1 MIRLEGRSRAPRI
14 TSMKIILQRMVCRQA
29 SRIYFI
35 PAVVIALLQVVAPLP
50 ATASGG
56 VVSMSRSASSLSGDG
71 GGTVM
76 VTSGTPV
83 AAPGTVSQT
92 ITQTFDP
99 TRAKLSGVGDIT
111 APSGWTLSYS
121 GDGTTFGAAPN
132 NSAGWAAVRA
142 VRATGSILSG
152 GDSSGLQI
160 ANGTATGTVPT
171 SGAFSSGGGGDGW
184 DVAFDEQG
192 NVYNTF
198 HHDGYWGTGF
208 KTPGLH
214 CHTRTGAVCGPGWP
228 FALRIA
234 DGVTGPDGIVG
245 QPWYHTNDQAMQW
258 VDTVNNRVWVP
269 TSLNDG
275 TAASGLGFVCV
286 DVSDLVVGPTWCGG
300 SIRNAFARLSTSLCP
315 GAGRDCTLGLAAA
328 NGRLFAW
335 DSLSGK
341 LLCMDPYSSRSGNLP
356 GAPCANQPYTIP
368 SVTSVNLSGYALMT
382 AQGLVW
388 GAAQGMVTC
397 FDPDALA
404 LCAGWSA
411 SANIGA
417 TLPNMSFDIP
427 TSTGLPGAVCFTRYE
442 VSIACFN
449 ASGASSTALSGSHV
463 AADLMTYVSDAVTPR
478 RVTTTILPKYAVT
491 TGTRVYWSD
500 GAWPGGGKIYCW
512 DQSLSSGAGAACAN
526 WPVNNSAY
534 TATIDAQNP
543 NCIWTN
549 TDSGA
554 ITQID
559 AVTGGSTCVTPPP
572 IAEFSAPVMLPR
584 LACTNSASIQSWRHF
599 KLTAPLAS
607 TYSTATLTVLTSTGR
622 SIAGWNR
629 VTIPA
634 GSRTVDLSTL
644 SVSASGIAPR
654 FRVALND
661 KTTNDAISAEVSAI
675 GDAPQLCLSL
685 QTLAACP
692 SGPQRIAGSMP
703 TPDPLTVAGSG
714 TAQPS
719 SGPAQQ
725 FTAANASVSL
735 TPPSD
740 STCLGTISGTTTM
753 QSDSSAVGGA
763 QVRLLD
769 ANGVVVAETTSDV
782 SGAYSFTRLA
792 AGSGYRVEFG
802 PATTGSANAS
812 TVTAASVDRV
822 VIANSVTTVNGSYGV
837 LRTNA
842 LSATT
847 QHNQAV
853 TLTPA
858 PHDSMNAQTYASFTR
873 SATCVVDPSDR
884 ACKSSVSI
892 SGEGTWTTNASTGEL
907 VFTPTPG
914 FVGVSTSVTYRVTE
928 ASSSWTTWN
937 TARVTVAAATTTT
950 STTVA
955 PTTTVANNTN
965 SGGQS
970 SATTTTTAPRSVAVP
985 SSNVT
990 RAASTGILVSS
1001 VFAPSPGRIRQVGI
1015 SSVAGSSATV
1025 CSSRVRVVT
1034 RAGSFSTSCR
1044 LTPTASMTLRQNAM
1058 SVVLVTRFT
1067 GNDGSVRVT
1076 RTKVTLRR
1084 TRELPTTR

>member
-1 MIRLEGRSRAPRI
+1 
-14 TSMKIILQRMVCRQA
+14 MVSCQTLRRY
-29 SRIYFI
+29 STL
-35 PAVVIALLQVVAPLP
+35 VVAIALLQIMVPIS

-56 VVSMSRSASSLSGDG
+56 VVSMGRSVSSLSGDG
-71 GGTVM
+71 GGS
-76 VTSGTPV
+76 VTITAGTPV

-99 TRAKLSGVGDIT
+99 TRAKLTGVGDIT

-121 GDGTTFGAAPN
+121 SDGTTFGAAPN
-132 NSAGWAAVRA
+132 NAAGWAALRA

-198 HHDGYWGTGF
+198 HHDGYWGSGF
-208 KTPGLH
+208 ITPGLH

-228 FALRIA
+228 FSLRIA
-234 DGVTGPDGIVG
+234 HGVTGPGGIVG

-269 TSLNDG
+269 TNLSDG
-275 TAASGLGFVCV
+275 TSASGLGFVCV
-286 DVSDLVVGPTWCGG
+286 DVSDLTVGPNWCGG
-300 SIRNAFARLSTSLCP
+300 DINDAFVRLSTSVC
-315 GAGRDCTLGLAAA
+315 GGRDCTLGLAPA

-335 DSLSGK
+335 DSLTGK
-341 LLCMDPYSSRSGNLP
+341 LLCMDPFGTRSGNLP
-356 GAPCANQPYTIP
+356 GAPCANQPFTVP
-368 SVTSVNLSGYALMT
+368 SVSSVALSGYSLMA

-388 GAAQGMVTC
+388 GSAQGQVTC

-411 SANIGA
+411 SASIGA
-417 TLPNMSFDIP
+417 TLPNMSFDVP
-427 TSTGLPGAVCFTRYE
+427 TSTGLPGAVCFTRYD
-442 VSIACFN
+442 VSVACFD
-449 ASGASSTALSGSHV
+449 ATGASSTALTGSHV
-463 AADLMTYVSDAVTPR
+463 ASSLMTYVAT
-478 RVTTTILPKYAVT
+478 RVTSTILPKYAVT

-500 GAWPGGGKIYCW
+500 GAWPGGGWIHCW
-512 DQSLSSGAGAACAN
+512 DQSLASGAGAACAN
-526 WPVNNSAY
+526 WPVSNSAY

-584 LACTNSASIQSWRHF
+584 LACTNTASVQSWRHF

-629 VTIPA
+629 VAIPA

-644 SVSASGIAPR
+644 SVSLSGVAPR

-692 SGPQRIAGSMP
+692 TGPRRVAGSMP
-703 TPDPLTVAGSG
+703 TPDPVTVGGSG

-719 SGPAQQ
+719 SGSAQQ

-769 ANGVVVAETTSDV
+769 AGGVVVAETTSDV
-782 SGAYSFTRLA
+782 SGSYSFTRLA

-822 VIANSVTTVNGSYGV
+822 VTANAVTTVNGSYGV

-842 LSATT
+842 LSASTE
-847 QHNQAV
+847 HNQAV

-873 SATCVVDPSDR
+873 SATCVVDPADR
-884 ACKSSVSI
+884 VCKSSVSI

-907 VFTPTPG
+907 VFTPNTG

-928 ASSSWTTWN
+928 TSSSWTTWN

-955 PTTTVANNTN
+955 PTTTVTTTN

-970 SATTTTTAPRSVAVP
+970 STTTTATITTTTTTTTTVPRSVAVP
-985 SSNVT
+985 ASNVT
-990 RAASTGILVSS
+990 RAATTGVLVSS
-1001 VFAPSPGRIRQVGI
+1001 VYAPSPGRIRQVGLA
-1015 SSVAGSSATV
+1015 SVTGTSATV
-1025 CSSRVRVVT
+1025 CSSRVRIVT
-1034 RAGSFSTSCR
+1034 RAGSFSTSCQ
-1044 LTPTASMTLRQNAM
+1044 LTPSASMTLRSSTM
-1058 SVVLVTRFT
+1058 KVVLVTRFIGT
-1067 GNDGSVRVT
+1067 DGSVRIT
-1076 RTKVTLRR
+1076 RTRVTLRR
-1084 TRELPTTR
+1084 TRELPMTR

>member
-1 MIRLEGRSRAPRI
+1 
-14 TSMKIILQRMVCRQA
+14 MKIILQRMVCRRA
-29 SRIYFI
+29 SRTYFI
-35 PAVVIALLQVVAPLP
+35 PAVVIALLQVVAPLS

-56 VVSMSRSASSLSGDG
+56 VVSMSRSVSSLSGDG
-71 GGTVM
+71 GGSVTV
-76 VTSGTPV
+76 TAGTPV

-99 TRAKLSGVGDIT
+99 TRAKLTGAGDIT

-121 GDGTTFGAAPN
+121 SDGATFGAAPN
-132 NSAGWAAVRA
+132 NSAGWAAVRS

-198 HHDGYWGTGF
+198 HHDGYWGSGF
-208 KTPGLH
+208 ITPGLH

-228 FALRIA
+228 FSLRIA
-234 DGVTGPDGIVG
+234 NGVTGPGGIVG

-269 TSLNDG
+269 TNLSDG

-286 DVSDLVVGPTWCGG
+286 DVSDLAVGPQWCGG
-300 SIRNAFARLSTSLCP
+300 DINNAFVRLSTSVC
-315 GAGRDCTLGLAAA
+315 GGRDCTLGLAPAS
-328 NGRLFAW
+328 GRLFAW
-335 DSLSGK
+335 DSLTGK
-341 LLCMDPYSSRSGNLP
+341 LLCMDPFGTRSGNLP

-368 SVTSVNLSGYALMT
+368 SVSSVALSGYSLMA

-388 GAAQGMVTC
+388 GAAQGVVTC

-404 LCAGWSA
+404 LCAAWSA
-411 SANIGA
+411 SASIGA
-417 TLPNMSFDIP
+417 TLPNMSFDVP

-442 VSIACFN
+442 VSIACFDAN
-449 ASGASSTALSGSHV
+449 GTSSTALSGSHL
-463 AADLMTYVSDAVTPR
+463 ASGLMTYVSAAVTPR

-622 SIAGWNR
+622 SIVGWNR

-644 SVSASGIAPR
+644 PVSASGVAPR

-692 SGPQRIAGSMP
+692 TSPSRIAGSMP
-703 TPDPLTVAGSG
+703 SPDPLTVAGSG
-714 TAQPS
+714 TAQPA
-719 SGPAQQ
+719 SGSAQQ

-740 STCLGTISGTTTM
+740 ATCLGTISGTTTM

-812 TVTAASVDRV
+812 TVTATSVDRIV
-822 VIANSVTTVNGSYGV
+822 TANAVTTVNGSYGV

-842 LSATT
+842 LSANTE
-847 QHNQAV
+847 HNQAV

-858 PHDSMNAQTYASFTR
+858 PHDSMNAQTYTSFTR
-873 SATCVVDPSDR
+873 SATCVVDPADR
-884 ACKSSVSI
+884 VCKSSVSI
-892 SGEGTWTTNASTGEL
+892 SGEGIWTTNASTGEL
-907 VFTPTPG
+907 IFTPNTG
-914 FVGVSTSVTYRVTE
+914 FVGASTSVTYRVTE
-928 ASSSWTTWN
+928 SSSSWTTWN

-950 STTVA
+950 STTVV
-955 PTTTVANNTN
+955 PTTTVTTTTN

-970 SATTTTTAPRSVAVP
+970 SATTTTTTAATTTTVPRPVVVP
-985 SSNVT
+985 ASNAT
-990 RAASTGILVSS
+990 RAASTGILMSS
-1001 VFAPSPGRIRQVGI
+1001 VYAPSPGRIRQVGLT
-1015 SSVAGSSATV
+1015 SSAGLTTTA
-1025 CSSRVRVVT
+1025 CTSRMRTVT
-1034 RAGSFSTSCR
+1034 RAGSFSTSCQ
-1044 LTPTASMTLRQNAM
+1044 LTSNASTTLRTSSVQ
-1058 SVVLVTRFT
+1058 VVLVTRFV
-1067 GNDGSVRVT
+1067 GNDGTVRVT

-1084 TRELPTTR
+1084 PRELPVTR